1 VLGTREEQAMEPEP
15 GWTSW
20 ALARL
25 DLSREELATRV
36 ARLAGLPD
44 TPQAAEVVDL
54 HLCALDVSLEVG
66 SPELLVPQLE
76 WEVHRWHQ
84 VSDGPGG
91 PRVGAALR
99 LMLAEHLDE
108 LTLLSVVRHVE
119 AADTLAAAG
128 AGRARTRRTRS
139 GLAGLSGD
147 VDGYL
152 EHAVAGRDGAAVGH
166 VLGLADAGWSVPEL
180 LLGVIGPAQD
190 ELGRLWER
198 GAISV
203 AQEHMATAVTHLA
216 MYALYPRLFDAER
229 LGHALVAATVP
240 GDRHSVGLR
249 MVSDLLQHRGWEVHY
264 VGTSCPVP
272 DLLDTV
278 VESGARLLLLGA
290 SMTCHLPVLR
300 EVIEQTRADRRCD
313 GLTVMVGGRPFSH
326 ARGLGE
332 WAGADLVGTHA
343 VEAVAA
349 ATSLLAAEAPS
360 RE

>member
-1 VLGTREEQAMEPEP
+1 MEP

-25 DLSREELATRV
+25 DLGREELA
-36 ARLAGLPD
+36 ARAGHLAGLPD

-66 SPELLVPQLE
+66 SPELLAPQLE
-76 WEVHRWHQ
+76 WEAHRWHQ
-84 VSDGPGG
+84 VSDGPDG
-91 PRVGAALR
+91 PRLGAALR
-99 LMLAEHLDE
+99 LLLAEHLDE
-108 LTLLSVVRHVE
+108 LTLLSVVRHME
-119 AADTLAAAG
+119 AADTLAAAT
-128 AGRARTRRTRS
+128 AGRARGRRNRS

-147 VDGYL
+147 VGGYL
-152 EHAVAGRDGAAVGH
+152 EHAVAGRDRAAVDH

-203 AQEHMATAVTHLA
+203 AEEHMATAVTHLA
-216 MYALYPRLFDAER
+216 MYALYPRLFDADR
-229 LGHALVAATVP
+229 LGQALDAAPVP
-240 GDRHSVGLR
+240 GHRHSVGLR
-249 MVSDLLQHRGWEVHY
+249 MVSDLLQHRGWDVHY

-272 DLLDTV
+272 DLIDAV
-278 VESGARLLLLGA
+278 ADHEAILLLLGA

-300 EVIEQTRADRRCD
+300 QAIEQVRAERRCD
-313 GLTVMVGGRPFSH
+313 GVTVMVGGRPFRH
-326 ARGLGE
+326 APGLGE

-343 VEAVAA
+343 VEAIAA
-349 ATSLLAAEAPS
+349 ATTLLAAEAPS
-360 RE
+360 RG